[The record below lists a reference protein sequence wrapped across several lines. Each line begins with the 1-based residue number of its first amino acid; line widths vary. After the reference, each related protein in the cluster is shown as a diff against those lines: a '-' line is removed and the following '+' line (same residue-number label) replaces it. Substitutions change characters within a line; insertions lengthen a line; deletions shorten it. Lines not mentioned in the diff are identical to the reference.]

1 MLFSGDA
8 KVLGDWPGL
17 APEKLYQG
25 RDLMATSDVRYWYAK
40 ALQSHWKLNRQQ
52 LSRIFPDLPL

>member
-1 MLFSGDA
+1 M
-8 KVLGDWPGL
+8 LGDWPGL

-25 RDLMATSDVRYWYAK
+25 RNLMATSDVRYWYAK

-52 LSRIFPDLPL
+52 LSRIFPDLSL